1 MSDLCIKCEGPVC
14 GRRHAI
20 SCDSYDPLDIIYPTK
35 KETHHLELINSHE
48 GNKWCALYIS
58 AKVEFY

>member
-1 MSDLCIKCEGPVC
+1 MINPDFRIV
-14 GRRHAI
+14 RI
-20 SCDSYDPLDIIYPTK
+20 SEISSPALRSSSHHIPDKK

>member
-1 MSDLCIKCEGPVC
+1 MLGGNLGSLLYGDVSVM
-14 GRRHAI
+14 H
-20 SCDSYDPLDIIYPTK
+20 YDPLAIIYPTK

>member
-1 MSDLCIKCEGPVC
+1 MINPDFRIV
-14 GRRHAI
+14 RI
-20 SCDSYDPLDIIYPTK
+20 SEISSPHYDPLAIIYPTK